1 MSTYEDEHGLNRPRE
16 DDQNHNT
23 SGNGNNENDQHRR
36 RPTLQQALDSFLNTP
51 SYSASNINLQ
61 MFNTPESLQRPNIPI
76 EPQMLEMLQSML
88 STNNGIVTLDD
99 SKKIEGVNDSFMDTL
114 ERVKVKELKDDDT
127 CPICT
132 NEYKNDPHPLV
143 VELPC
148 NSKHRFD
155 LECIGP
161 WLKLNKT
168 CPLCR
173 IDVTERKKPI
183 IDYVDSEEEEEGWDV
198 YG

>member
-1 MSTYEDEHGLNRPRE
+1 MSTYEEEHNLNRTE
-16 DDQNHNT
+16 EENNESSENNQHLHNHN
-23 SGNGNNENDQHRR
+23 GRH
-36 RPTLQQALDSFLNTP
+36 PTLQQALDNFLNTP
-51 SYSASNINLQ
+51 SYSTSNLITFNNINNLQ
-61 MFNTPESLQRPNIPI
+61 NNNIPI
-76 EPQMLEMLQSML
+76 EPQMLQMLQTML
-88 STNNGIVTLDD
+88 TSSNGIISIYDSIENKGVDD
-99 SKKIEGVNDSFMDTL
+99 SFLDTL
-114 ERVKVKELKDDDT
+114 ERVNVKTLKDDDT

-132 NEYKNDPHPLV
+132 NEYKNDDHPLV

-173 IDVTERKKPI
+173 TDVTIKKNKVEI
-183 IDYVDSEEEEEGWDV
+183 IDSEEEDEDWQM

>member
-1 MSTYEDEHGLNRPRE
+1 MSTYDDEHNLNESRT
-16 DDQNHNT
+16 DNNN
-23 SGNGNNENDQHRR
+23 SNNNNINNNNGRR
-36 RPTLQQALDSFLNTP
+36 LTLQQALDNFLNTP
-51 SYSASNINLQ
+51 SYSASNIVNLNSENLQ
-61 MFNTPESLQRPNIPI
+61 SNGIPI
-76 EPQMLEMLQSML
+76 EPQMMEMLQSML
-88 STNNGIVTLDD
+88 TFNNGIITMDGNLED
-99 SKKIEGVNDSFMDTL
+99 KGVDDSFMDTL
-114 ERVKVKELKDDDT
+114 ERVNIKTLKDDDT

-132 NEYKNDPHPLV
+132 NEYKRDKHPLV

-173 IDVTERKKPI
+173 IDVTIRKNKVEL
-183 IDYVDSEEEEEGWDV
+183 VDSEEEEDGWEM

>member
-1 MSTYEDEHGLNRPRE
+1 MSTYDDEHNLNESRT
-16 DDQNHNT
+16 DNNN
-23 SGNGNNENDQHRR
+23 SNNNNINNNNGRR
-36 RPTLQQALDSFLNTP
+36 LTLQQALDNFLNTP
-51 SYSASNINLQ
+51 SYSASNIVNLNSENLQ
-61 MFNTPESLQRPNIPI
+61 SNGIPI
-76 EPQMLEMLQSML
+76 EPQMMEMLQSML
-88 STNNGIVTLDD
+88 TFNNGIITMDGNLED
-99 SKKIEGVNDSFMDTL
+99 KGVDDSFMDTL
-114 ERVKVKELKDDDT
+114 ERVNIKTLKDDDT

-132 NEYKNDPHPLV
+132 NEYKSDKHPLV

-173 IDVTERKKPI
+173 IDVTIRKNKVEL
-183 IDYVDSEEEEEGWDV
+183 VDSEEEEDGWEM